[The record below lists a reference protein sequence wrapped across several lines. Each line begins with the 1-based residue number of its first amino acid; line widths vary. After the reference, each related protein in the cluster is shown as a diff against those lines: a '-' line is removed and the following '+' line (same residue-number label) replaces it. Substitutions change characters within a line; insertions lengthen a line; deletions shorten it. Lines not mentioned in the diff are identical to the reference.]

1 MKMKRT
7 SRKPEETA
15 SQPTSSQMASLHSLA
30 PRILTA
36 EEDIKRIQPYLHA
49 LKKAIDDQ
57 NITNIALT
65 GGYGSG
71 KSTIIRTFQERNRG
85 YKYLNISLAS
95 FKDNQQEDEKLERKL
110 EISILQQIFYHVAPS
125 VIPDSR
131 FKRIVNV
138 SGRQLWIIAL
148 GLILWL
154 ISGITIFTFRYI
166 EKLNPESWDLS
177 KSFSWYAVPVFLVFF
192 SGIGFFAKAVVRLFS
207 NSKISKFNIRGEL
220 ELGENIDKSVFNQH
234 LEEILYFF
242 ERTDYNVVVI
252 EDLDRFEST
261 DIFTKLREINILL
274 NESDLISRQINF
286 LYAVKD
292 EMFTNK
298 NDRVKFFEF
307 VIPVIPFINPA
318 NAGDQLTRLVHEA
331 ELEGVLSKEF
341 TEDVVTFIDD
351 IDMRLLINIF
361 HEYGLYRENLSKE
374 LPQDELFAMIV
385 YKNMF
390 PDDFGALAKR
400 EGKLYHFLSNR
411 SAYVKG
417 FLEKAEANIQAKQ
430 AEVGRIEQEMI
441 PSIRELRSIY
451 IHAIRQKF
459 PEAVSL
465 HFQGEVA
472 FDTLLEDDKFPDLF
486 KYPLSYYKFNP
497 APYYSSLFS
506 KHMVREKLM
515 FAEIE
520 KSVNAAFSYKEREK
534 LIKDKLAKKGEGL
547 KRELEKLKV
556 KKAQVES
563 RTLKE
568 IFQEVNIEEYLA
580 EFSNVPL
587 MRNLLLNGYI
597 NEHYSDYI
605 SLFHEINITK
615 ADFDFMRKVKS
626 GVSLPFDYRL
636 TKLDNLIRK
645 INLKYFNLEYILNF
659 DLVDCLLAD
668 DLRYKDQLEAVMR
681 VLSNEGS
688 AATRFT
694 EAYIDRGVQTERFMK
709 LLPRFWPGFWMYI
722 NAQKYT
728 EEKLFRYFRLIIEF
742 AELGDIIKFHKIGEL
757 GFYIEKVSGFLSLI
771 ADSDKIE
778 RIVDILEIEFESLD
792 APTEETRKL
801 FDFVYENNH
810 YQINEPMVELMVRA
824 NGNYN
829 ENDWRTKN
837 YFAIKNSDCENL
849 VGHIEENIGS
859 YIEDVYL
866 KIESN
871 TQEDESLLI
880 SLLNNDGLME
890 ELKER
895 VIQQTETKVADLDEV
910 VEEAIMEKLLVYGKV
925 EPTWENVRAYYSVK
939 EAVMDKSLV
948 EFLNTEWVY
957 TSLSK
962 DRMPHTDEAF
972 DYASFREKILLCN
985 ELDIE
990 GYKYLIQGIHY
1001 TSDKL
1006 SFEKLDRKKVES
1018 LIEYILVLSPDN
1030 FSLLKQHFRGLSIKL
1045 IEKHKSVFFKN
1056 MAAYELDTD
1065 DISDLLH
1072 SERITVSEKLSVINT
1087 INEELIVENQ
1097 NALRAVG
1104 QLILKGAELNSTDT
1118 LLSVL
1123 LGTPALTTE
1132 QRIKLFNLKH
1142 TQVEKEG
1149 IDAFLHSLEEPY
1161 PDIAAS
1167 GKRPL
1172 IDDNKHN
1179 AAFAEILISRHYI
1192 SRFDREKKGIRIST
1206 FRNKG

>member
-1 MKMKRT
+1 MKRT
-7 SRKPEETA
+7 PRKPEETVP
-15 SQPTSSQMASLHSLA
+15 QQTSSQMTSLHSLA
-30 PRILTA
+30 PRILTD
-36 EEDIKRIQPYLHA
+36 EEDIKRIQPYLDA
-49 LKKAIDDQ
+49 LKTAIDDQ
-57 NITNIALT
+57 NISNIALT

-131 FKRIVNV
+131 FKRIVNI
-138 SGRQLWIIAL
+138 SGRKLWMIAA

-154 ISGITIFTFRYI
+154 ISAITIFSFRYI
-166 EKLNPESWDLS
+166 EKLNPGSWDLS
-177 KSFSWYAVPVFLVFF
+177 KSFSWYAVPVFLIFF

-261 DIFTKLREINILL
+261 EIFTKLREINILL
-274 NESDLISRQINF
+274 NKSDLISRQINF

-318 NAGDQLTRLVHEA
+318 NAGDQLTRLIREA

-361 HEYGLYRENLSKE
+361 HEYRLYRENLSKE

-400 EGKLYHFLSNR
+400 EGKLYRILSKRND
-411 SAYVKG
+411 YVKE
-417 FLEKAEANIQAKQ
+417 LLDKTETKIQAKQ
-430 AEVGRIEQEMI
+430 AEVERIEQELV

-451 IHAIRQKF
+451 IDAIRQKF

-465 HFQGEVA
+465 HFEGEVT
-472 FDTLLEDDKFPDLF
+472 FDTLLEDDRFPDLF
-486 KYPLSYYKFNP
+486 KYPLSHYKFISHP
-497 APYYSSLFS
+497 HSSGYFS
-506 KHMVREKLM
+506 KQKVHAKLM

-520 KSVNAAFSYKEREK
+520 KSVNTAFTYKEREK
-534 LIKDKLAKKGEGL
+534 LIKDKIAKKGEGL
-547 KRELEKLKV
+547 KHELEKLKV
-556 KKAQVES
+556 KKYLIES
-563 RTLKE
+563 QPLKE
-568 IFQEVNIEEYLA
+568 IFQEVNIEKHLA

-615 ADFDFMRKVKS
+615 ADFEFMRKVKS

-636 TKLDNLIRK
+636 TKVDNLIRK

-659 DLVDCLLAD
+659 DLLDCLLAD
-668 DLRYKDQLEAVMR
+668 DLRYKDQLGSVVG

-688 AATRFT
+688 ASAIFT
-694 EAYIDRGVQTERFMK
+694 EAYIDRGVQTGRFIK
-709 LLPRFWPGFWMYI
+709 LLSRSWPGYWMHVS
-722 NAQKYT
+722 NQKYT

-742 AELGDIIKFHKIGEL
+742 AELRDIAAFGEIGDL
-757 GFYIEKVSGFLSLI
+757 WLYIEKVPGFLSLI

-778 RIVDILEIEFESLD
+778 KIIDTLDVEFESLD
-792 APTEETRKL
+792 APTENTRKL
-801 FDFVYENNH
+801 FDFVYENGH
-810 YQINEPMVELMVRA
+810 YRINTFMLEQMVRA
-824 NGNYN
+824 KGKYN
-829 ENDWRTKN
+829 ENDWKTKN
-837 YFAIKNSDCENL
+837 YFAIKKSGCESL
-849 VGHIEENIGS
+849 VGYVEENIGE
-859 YIEDVYL
+859 YIENVYL
-866 KIESN
+866 EIESN
-871 TQEDESLLI
+871 TQEEESLLVE
-880 SLLNNDGLME
+880 LLNNVGLVQV
-890 ELKER
+890 LKER
-895 VIQQTETKVADLDEV
+895 VIQQTETKVTDLDEV
-910 VEEAIMEKLLVYGKV
+910 EEEAIKEKLLIYGKAK
-925 EPTWENVRAYYSVK
+925 PTWENVKAYYSAK
-939 EAVMDKSLV
+939 ETVIDKNLV

-957 TSLSK
+957 TFLSK
-962 DRMPHTDEAF
+962 DRMPHKDEAF
-972 DYASFREKILLCN
+972 DYPSFREKIILCN
-985 ELDIE
+985 ELDNE
-990 GYKYLIQGIHY
+990 GYKYLLQGIHY
-1001 TSDKL
+1001 TRDKL
-1006 SFEKLDRKKVES
+1006 TFEKLDRKKVES
-1018 LIEYILVLSPDN
+1018 LIEHILTLSPEN
-1030 FSLLKQHFRGLSIKL
+1030 FFLLKQHFRGLSVKL
-1045 IEKHKSVFFKN
+1045 IEKNKSDFFKN

-1065 DISDLLH
+1065 DVSDLLN
-1072 SERITVSEKLSVINT
+1072 SERITTSEKLLVVHT
-1087 INEELIVENQ
+1087 VNEELIVENQ

-1104 QLILKGAELNSTDT
+1104 QLVLKRAELNITGA
-1118 LLSVL
+1118 LLSAL
-1123 LGTPALTTE
+1123 LKTPALSTE
-1132 QRIKLFNLKH
+1132 QRIKIFNLKH
-1142 TQVEKEG
+1142 AQVNSEG
-1149 IDAFLHSLEEPY
+1149 IDAFLYSLEEPY
-1161 PDIAAS
+1161 PDIAGS

-1172 IDDNKHN
+1172 IDNNKYN
-1179 AAFAEILISRHYI
+1179 AAFAENLKSKNYI
-1192 SRFDREKKGIRIST
+1192 SSFDQEKNGIRIST
-1206 FRNKG
+1206 FRNRS